1 MRLQGFPFVPT
12 ILIADDSPM
21 DRLRAAHCLEKDARL
36 QVSFAEDGDQAWA
49 QIEARAPDVVITDLQ
64 MPGRSGLE
72 LTDAVRQ
79 WFPQVPVILITSRGS
94 EELAAEALVRGAASY
109 VPKVSL
115 SEQLLP
121 TVQHV
126 LQLAERDRVHSRLM
140 HSLAE
145 TDTTLILASDLGL
158 VDETIRLAV
167 DLLRCLPLG
176 DESERLRVG
185 VGLREAL
192 LNGVLHGNLELGS
205 LASTDVADGWRA
217 RSLEEPYAS
226 RSLFVRMRISRQA
239 AVFTIRDEGA
249 GFDVGQF
256 EKLNA
261 EQLGAAG
268 GRGLQLLRTAFDE
281 IRFNNVG
288 NEVTLIK
295 RCIYDR
301 EWPAEEVSVIA

>member
-1 MRLQGFPFVPT
+1 
-12 ILIADDSPM
+12 
-21 DRLRAAHCLEKDARL
+21 
-36 QVSFAEDGDQAWA
+36 
-49 QIEARAPDVVITDLQ
+49 
-64 MPGRSGLE
+64 
-72 LTDAVRQ
+72 
-79 WFPQVPVILITSRGS
+79 
-94 EELAAEALVRGAASY
+94 
-109 VPKVSL
+109 
-115 SEQLLP
+115 
-121 TVQHV
+121 
-126 LQLAERDRVHSRLM
+126 
-140 HSLAE
+140 
-145 TDTTLILASDLGL
+145 
-158 VDETIRLAV
+158 
-167 DLLRCLPLG
+167 
-176 DESERLRVG
+176 
-185 VGLREAL
+185 
-192 LNGVLHGNLELGS
+192 VLHGNLELGS
-205 LASTDVADGWRA
+205 LAATEVADGWRA